1 MTDEIGTM
9 SIVKVED
16 REIARKELNS
26 HVGPVILVPLYGA
39 YDDAIQCF
47 ESILRTTSSNVP
59 LLIIE
64 DCSGDVRAVDVIEK
78 LTNINGRKIV
88 VLMHSVNTGFIGS
101 CNDGFYIANRN
112 DVIVVNSDVVVTA
125 GWFEGLCQAAHSS
138 NLVAT
143 VTSLTN
149 YGTAVS
155 IPLRNISSPQL
166 PGSLTPEGAAQKVR
180 DMSLKLYP
188 TLPTAI
194 GHCMYIRRV
203 ALDVVGDFDTVFGK
217 GYSEEVDFSQRA
229 VRAGFKHI
237 CADDVFVYHRGGG
250 SFGNEMSEIQ
260 LKNDFIVRS
269 RYPWYEHWVDRT
281 INDWYSPLSVALKR
295 ASIAL
300 VGLTVAIDGRC
311 LGPILTG
318 TQQNVLETV
327 KTLCRNDA
335 IGLVNLYVSGGLPAY
350 ADTELHNLPK
360 LKILEASNTPH
371 DARMKSDIAYR
382 PYQVSSSS
390 DIEWLRARG
399 HWMVI
404 NQLDVIAFNNASYF
418 PSYKE
423 WLEYRRLTALSLN
436 CADGVTY
443 ISEHAQKEVHAEGLS
458 DPQKVEKVVYCGT
471 DFVPIEGAVAPQQ
484 LSKVKVPFVVVLGAS
499 YHHKN
504 RGLALQTFAEMRRR
518 GWVGKLVLVGP
529 TPPTG
534 NSLGTEALEF
544 LTDPSL
550 REDVIQIG
558 SIAENEKA
566 WLLRNSCLLLY
577 PTTVEGFG
585 LVPFEASAY
594 GLPTLSSRQGSLDEV
609 LPRDIPTITDFL
621 PQQIADQAMAI
632 INDPKLGEKIV
643 TSIRNQSAQFN
654 WKDTGSRLVDVF
666 TEVISRPPVR
676 TVGILGEDRRVVT
689 SMAITNDAILK
700 EPDFHVP
707 KQPGKIVQSGKS
719 FPLLKKVI
727 SKNESRRQAF
737 LRRMINKT
745 R

>member
-1 MTDEIGTM
+1 MTSEIGTM

-16 REIARKELNS
+16 RENARKELS
-26 HVGPVILVPLYGA
+26 SYVGPIIVVPLYGA
-39 YDDAIQCF
+39 YDDAVQCF
-47 ESILRTTSSNVP
+47 ESILRTTPADVP
-59 LLIIE
+59 LLIVE
-64 DCSGDVRAVDVIEK
+64 DCSGDVRVIEVLEK
-78 LTNINGRKIV
+78 LTHVNDRKIV
-88 VLMHSVNTGFIGS
+88 ILMHPVNTGFIGS
-101 CNDGFYIANRN
+101 CNDAFYVAHRN
-112 DVIVVNSDVVVTA
+112 DVIVVNSDVVVTS
-125 GWFEGLCQAAHSS
+125 GWFEGLCRAAQSS

-166 PGSLTPEGAAQKVR
+166 PGSLTPEVAAQKVR

-194 GHCMYIRRV
+194 GHCMYIRRA

-250 SFGNEMSEIQ
+250 SFGNEMSETQ

-295 ASIAL
+295 ASISL

-311 LGPILTG
+311 LGSILTG

-327 KTLCRNDA
+327 KTLCSNDA
-335 IGLVNLYVSGGLPAY
+335 IGLVNLYVSDGLPAY
-350 ADTELHNLPK
+350 ADTELRNSPK
-360 LKILEASNTPH
+360 LKILEANSAPLDT
-371 DARMKSDIAYR
+371 RMKSDIAYR

-484 LSKVKVPFVVVLGAS
+484 LSKIKVPFIVVLGAS

-504 RGLALQTFAEMRRR
+504 RGLALHTFAEMRRR

-544 LTDPSL
+544 LKDPSL
-550 REDVIQIG
+550 RDDVIQIG

-609 LPRDIPTITDFL
+609 LPRDIPTIIDFL

-689 SMAITNDAILK
+689 SMAITNDAVLK

-727 SKNESRRQAF
+727 SKNGSRRQAF
-737 LRRMINKT
+737 LRRVINKM

>member
-1 MTDEIGTM
+1 MTSEIGTM

-16 REIARKELNS
+16 RETARKELTS

-39 YDDAIQCF
+39 FDDAIQCF

-64 DCSGDVRAVDVIEK
+64 DCSGDIRAIDALEK
-78 LTNINGRKIV
+78 LTNINDRKIV

-125 GWFEGLCQAAHSS
+125 GWFEGLCQAAQSS

-149 YGTAVS
+149 HGTAVS

-166 PGSLTPEGAAQKVR
+166 PGSLTPEVAAQKVR

-250 SFGNEMSEIQ
+250 SFGNEMSETQ
-260 LKNDFIVRS
+260 LKNDFVVRS

-295 ASIAL
+295 ASISL

-327 KTLCRNDA
+327 KTLCSNDA
-335 IGLVNLYVSGGLPAY
+335 IGLVNLYVSDGLPSY
-350 ADTELHNLPK
+350 ADTELRNLPK
-360 LKILEASNTPH
+360 LKILEANNAPL

-443 ISEHAQKEVHAEGLS
+443 ISEHAQREVHAEGLS
-458 DPQKVEKVVYCGT
+458 DAQKVEKVVYCGT

-484 LSKVKVPFVVVLGAS
+484 LSQVKVPFMVVLGAS

-544 LTDPSL
+544 LEDPSL

-609 LPRDIPTITDFL
+609 LPRDIPTIVDFL

-643 TSIRNQSAQFN
+643 TSIRSQSAKFN

-689 SMAITNDAILK
+689 SLAITDDAVL
-700 EPDFHVP
+700 VTP
-707 KQPGKIVQSGKS
+707 KALGPKGPGKIVKSGSS
-719 FPLLKKVI
+719 FPLIKRII
-727 SKNESRRQAF
+727 SKDGSRRQKF
-737 LRRMINKT
+737 LRRMINKM

>member
-1 MTDEIGTM
+1 MTSEIGTM

-16 REIARKELNS
+16 RETARKELTS
-26 HVGPVILVPLYGA
+26 HVGPIILVPLYGA

-59 LLIIE
+59 LLIVE
-64 DCSGDVRAVDVIEK
+64 DCSGDVRAIDALEK
-78 LTNINGRKIV
+78 LTNINDRKIV

-125 GWFEGLCQAAHSS
+125 GWFEGLCQAAQSS

-166 PGSLTPEGAAQKVR
+166 PSSLTPEVAAQKVR
-180 DMSLKLYP
+180 DISLKLYP

-250 SFGNEMSEIQ
+250 SFGNEMSETQ

-295 ASIAL
+295 ASISL

-327 KTLCRNDA
+327 KTLCSNDA
-335 IGLVNLYVSGGLPAY
+335 IGLVNLYVSDGLPAY
-350 ADTELHNLPK
+350 ADNELRNLPK
-360 LKILEASNTPH
+360 LKILEANNAPL

-436 CADGVTY
+436 CADGITY

-458 DPQKVEKVVYCGT
+458 NPQKVEKVVYCGT
-471 DFVPIEGAVAPQQ
+471 DFLPIEGAVAPQQ
-484 LSKVKVPFVVVLGAS
+484 LSQVKVPFMVVLGAS

-534 NSLGTEALEF
+534 NSLGTEALAF
-544 LTDPSL
+544 LEDPSL
-550 REDVIQIG
+550 RDDVIQIG

-609 LPRDIPTITDFL
+609 LPRDIPTIVDFL

-643 TSIRNQSAQFN
+643 ISIRNQSAQFN

-666 TEVISRPPVR
+666 TEVIARPPVR

-689 SMAITNDAILK
+689 SMAITDDAVLK
-700 EPDFHVP
+700 TPVVHVP
-707 KQPGKIVQSGKS
+707 RRPGKLVNSGKS
-719 FPLLKKVI
+719 FPLIKKII
-727 SKNESRRQAF
+727 SKDGSRRQAF
-737 LRRMINKT
+737 LRRMINKM

>member
-1 MTDEIGTM
+1 MTSEIGTM

-16 REIARKELNS
+16 RETARKELTS

-64 DCSGDVRAVDVIEK
+64 DCSGDIRAIDALEK
-78 LTNINGRKIV
+78 LTNINDRKIV

-125 GWFEGLCQAAHSS
+125 GWFEGLCQAAQSS

-149 YGTAVS
+149 HGTAVS

-166 PGSLTPEGAAQKVR
+166 PGSLTPEVAAQKVR
-180 DMSLKLYP
+180 DISLKLYP

-250 SFGNEMSEIQ
+250 SFGNEMSETQ

-295 ASIAL
+295 ASISL

-327 KTLCRNDA
+327 KTLCSNDA
-335 IGLVNLYVSGGLPAY
+335 IGLVNLYVSDGLPAY
-350 ADTELHNLPK
+350 ADTELRNLPK
-360 LKILEASNTPH
+360 LKILEANDAPL

-404 NQLDVIAFNNASYF
+404 NQLDVIAFNNPSYF

-443 ISEHAQKEVHAEGLS
+443 ISEHAQREVHAEGLS
-458 DPQKVEKVVYCGT
+458 DAQKVEKVVYCGT

-484 LSKVKVPFVVVLGAS
+484 LSQVKVPFMVVLGAS

-544 LTDPSL
+544 LEDPSL

-609 LPRDIPTITDFL
+609 LPRDIPTIVDFL

-643 TSIRNQSAQFN
+643 TSIRSQSAKFN

-689 SMAITNDAILK
+689 SLAITDDAVL
-700 EPDFHVP
+700 VTP
-707 KQPGKIVQSGKS
+707 KALWPKGPGKIVKSGSS
-719 FPLLKKVI
+719 FPLIKRII
-727 SKNESRRQAF
+727 SKDGSRRQKF
-737 LRRMINKT
+737 LRRMINKM

>member
-1 MTDEIGTM
+1 MKSEIGPM

-16 REIARKELNS
+16 RGNARKELSS
-26 HVGPVILVPLYGA
+26 HAGPIIVVPLYGA
-39 YDDAIQCF
+39 YDDAVQCF
-47 ESILRTTSSNVP
+47 ESILRTTPSDVP
-59 LLIIE
+59 VLIVE
-64 DCSGDVRAVDVIEK
+64 DCSGDVRAIEALEK
-78 LTNINGRKIV
+78 LTHVNDRKIV
-88 VLMHSVNTGFIGS
+88 ILMHPANTGFIGS
-101 CNDGFYIANRN
+101 CNDAFYIAHRN
-112 DVIVVNSDVVVTA
+112 DVIVVNSDVVVTS
-125 GWFEGLCQAAHSS
+125 GWFEGLCRAAQSS

-155 IPLRNISSPQL
+155 VPLRNTSSPQL
-166 PGSLTPEGAAQKVR
+166 PGALTPEIAAQKVR
-180 DMSLKLYP
+180 ELSLKLYP

-194 GHCMYIRRV
+194 GHCMYIRRI
-203 ALDVVGDFDTVFGK
+203 AIDVVGNFDTVFGK

-229 VRAGFKHI
+229 ARAGFKHI

-250 SFGNEMSEIQ
+250 SFGNEMSETQ

-281 INDWYSPLSVALKR
+281 INDWFSPLSVALKR
-295 ASIAL
+295 ASVAL
-300 VGLTVAIDGRC
+300 VGLSVAIDGRC

-335 IGLVNLYVSGGLPAY
+335 IEFVNLYVAGDLPDY
-350 ADTELHNLPK
+350 ADSELNELSR
-360 LKILEASNTPH
+360 LKIINANEVPF

-382 PYQVSSSS
+382 PYQVTSAS

-399 HWMVI
+399 HWLVI

-418 PSYKE
+418 RSYKE
-423 WLEYRRLTALSLN
+423 WLEYRRLTSLSLS

-443 ISEHAQKEVHAEGLS
+443 ISKHAQREVHAEGLS
-458 DPQKVEKVVYCGT
+458 DARKVEKVVYCGT

-484 LSKVKVPFVVVLGAS
+484 LSMVKVPFIVVLGAS

-504 RGLALQTFAEMRRR
+504 RGLALQAFAEMRRR

-534 NSLGTEALEF
+534 NSLGAEALEF

-550 REDVIQIG
+550 RDDVFQIG
-558 SIAENEKA
+558 SISEKEKA
-566 WLLRNSCLLLY
+566 WLLKNSCLLLY

-585 LVPFEASAY
+585 MVPFEASAY

-609 LPRDIPTITDFL
+609 LPRDIPTISDFL
-621 PQQIADQAMAI
+621 PQQIADQALAI

-643 TSIRNQSAQFN
+643 ISIKSQIAQFN
-654 WKDTGSRLVDVF
+654 WKDTGDRLVDVF
-666 TEVISRPPVR
+666 MEVTSRPPLR
-676 TVGILGEDRRVVT
+676 TVGILGEDRRVAT
-689 SMAITNDAILK
+689 YLAITNDAVLK
-700 EPDFHVP
+700 EPDFQLP
-707 KQPGKIVQSGKS
+707 KQPGKFVSYGKK
-719 FPLLKKVI
+719 FPLLKRIV
-727 SKNESRRQAF
+727 SKDGSRRQAF
-737 LRRMINKT
+737 LRREINKM

>member
-1 MTDEIGTM
+1 MTNEIGTM

-16 REIARKELNS
+16 RETARKELTS
-26 HVGPVILVPLYGA
+26 HVGPVILVPIYGA

-47 ESILRTTSSNVP
+47 ESILRTTSTNVP
-59 LLIIE
+59 LLIVE
-64 DCSGDVRAVDVIEK
+64 DCSGDVRAIDVLEK
-78 LTNINGRKIV
+78 LTNINDRKIV

-125 GWFEGLCQAAHSS
+125 GWFEGLCQAAQSS

-166 PGSLTPEGAAQKVR
+166 PGSLTPEVAAQKVR

-250 SFGNEMSEIQ
+250 SFGNEMSETQ

-295 ASIAL
+295 ASISL

-327 KTLCRNDA
+327 KTLCSNDA
-335 IGLVNLYVSGGLPAY
+335 VGLVNLYVSDGLPAY
-350 ADTELHNLPK
+350 ADSELRNSPK
-360 LKILEASNTPH
+360 LKILEANNAPL

-418 PSYKE
+418 LSYKE
-423 WLEYRRLTALSLN
+423 WLEYRRLTSLSLN

-458 DPQKVEKVVYCGT
+458 NPQKVEKVVYCGT

-484 LSKVKVPFVVVLGAS
+484 LSENKVPFMVVLGAS

-534 NSLGTEALEF
+534 NSLGTEALAF
-544 LTDPSL
+544 LEDPSL
-550 REDVIQIG
+550 RDDVIQIG

-585 LVPFEASAY
+585 LIPFEASAY

-609 LPRDIPTITDFL
+609 LPRDIPTIVDFL

-643 TSIRNQSAQFN
+643 TSIRSQSAQFN

-689 SMAITNDAILK
+689 SLAITDDAVL
-700 EPDFHVP
+700 VTP
-707 KQPGKIVQSGKS
+707 KVAGPKGPGKIVKSGSS
-719 FPLLKKVI
+719 FPLVKKII
-727 SKNESRRQAF
+727 SKDGSRRQAF
-737 LRRMINKT
+737 LRRMINKL

>member
-1 MTDEIGTM
+1 MTSEIGTM

-16 REIARKELNS
+16 RENARKELS
-26 HVGPVILVPLYGA
+26 SYVGPIIVVPLYGA
-39 YDDAIQCF
+39 YDDAVQCF
-47 ESILRTTSSNVP
+47 ESILRTTPADVP
-59 LLIIE
+59 LLIVE
-64 DCSGDVRAVDVIEK
+64 DCSGDVRVIEVLEK
-78 LTNINGRKIV
+78 LTHVNDRKIV
-88 VLMHSVNTGFIGS
+88 ILMHPVNTGFIGS
-101 CNDGFYIANRN
+101 CNDAFYVAHRN
-112 DVIVVNSDVVVTA
+112 DVIVVNSDVVVTS
-125 GWFEGLCQAAHSS
+125 GWFEGLCHAAQSS

-166 PGSLTPEGAAQKVR
+166 PGSLTPEVAAQKVR

-194 GHCMYIRRV
+194 GHCMYIRRA

-250 SFGNEMSEIQ
+250 SFGNEMSETQ

-295 ASIAL
+295 ASISL

-311 LGPILTG
+311 LGSILTG

-327 KTLCRNDA
+327 KTLCSNDA
-335 IGLVNLYVSGGLPAY
+335 IGLVNLYVSDGLPAY
-350 ADTELHNLPK
+350 ADTELRNSPK
-360 LKILEASNTPH
+360 LKILEANSAPLDT
-371 DARMKSDIAYR
+371 RMKSDIAYR

-484 LSKVKVPFVVVLGAS
+484 LSKIKVPFIVVLGAS

-504 RGLALQTFAEMRRR
+504 RGLALHTFAEMRRR

-544 LTDPSL
+544 LKDPSL
-550 REDVIQIG
+550 RDDVIQIG

-609 LPRDIPTITDFL
+609 LPRDIPTIIDFL

-689 SMAITNDAILK
+689 SMAITNDAVLK

-727 SKNESRRQAF
+727 SKNGSRRQAF

>member
-1 MTDEIGTM
+1 MTSEIGTM

-16 REIARKELNS
+16 RENARKELS
-26 HVGPVILVPLYGA
+26 SYVGPLIVVPLYGA
-39 YDDAIQCF
+39 YDDAVQCF
-47 ESILRTTSSNVP
+47 ESILRTTPADVP
-59 LLIIE
+59 LLIVE
-64 DCSGDVRAVDVIEK
+64 DCSGDVRVIEVLEK
-78 LTNINGRKIV
+78 LTHVNDRKIV
-88 VLMHSVNTGFIGS
+88 ILMHPVNTGFIGS
-101 CNDGFYIANRN
+101 CNDAFNVAHRN
-112 DVIVVNSDVVVTA
+112 DVIVVNSDVVVTS
-125 GWFEGLCQAAHSS
+125 GWFEGLCHAAQSS

-166 PGSLTPEGAAQKVR
+166 PGSLTPEVAAQKVR

-194 GHCMYIRRV
+194 GHCMYIRRA

-250 SFGNEMSEIQ
+250 SFGNEMSETQ

-295 ASIAL
+295 ASISL

-311 LGPILTG
+311 LGSILTG

-327 KTLCRNDA
+327 KTLCSNDA
-335 IGLVNLYVSGGLPAY
+335 IGLVNLYVSDGLPAY
-350 ADTELHNLPK
+350 ADTELRNSPK
-360 LKILEASNTPH
+360 LKILEANSAPLDT
-371 DARMKSDIAYR
+371 RMKSDIAYR

-484 LSKVKVPFVVVLGAS
+484 LSKIKVPFIVVLGAS

-504 RGLALQTFAEMRRR
+504 RGLALHTFAEMRRR

-544 LTDPSL
+544 LKDPSL
-550 REDVIQIG
+550 RDDVIQIG

-609 LPRDIPTITDFL
+609 LPRDIPTIIDFL

-689 SMAITNDAILK
+689 SMAITNDAVLK

-727 SKNESRRQAF
+727 SKNGSRRQAF

>member
-1 MTDEIGTM
+1 MTSEIGTM

-16 REIARKELNS
+16 RETARKELTS

-39 YDDAIQCF
+39 FDDAIQCF

-64 DCSGDVRAVDVIEK
+64 DCSGDIRAIDALEK
-78 LTNINGRKIV
+78 LTNINDRKIF

-125 GWFEGLCQAAHSS
+125 GWFEGLCQAAQSS

-166 PGSLTPEGAAQKVR
+166 PGSLTPEVAAQKVR

-250 SFGNEMSEIQ
+250 SFGNEMSETQ

-281 INDWYSPLSVALKR
+281 INDWYSPLSIALKR
-295 ASIAL
+295 ASISL

-311 LGPILTG
+311 LGSILTG

-327 KTLCRNDA
+327 KTLCSNDA
-335 IGLVNLYVSGGLPAY
+335 IGLVNLYVSDGLPAY
-350 ADTELHNLPK
+350 ADTELRNSPK
-360 LKILEASNTPH
+360 LKILEANSAPLDT
-371 DARMKSDIAYR
+371 RMKSDIAYR

-458 DPQKVEKVVYCGT
+458 NPQKVEKVVYCGT
-471 DFVPIEGAVAPQQ
+471 DFLPIDGAVAPQQ
-484 LSKVKVPFVVVLGAS
+484 LSKVKVPFMVVLGAS

-534 NSLGTEALEF
+534 NSLGTEALAF
-544 LTDPSL
+544 LEDPSL
-550 REDVIQIG
+550 RDDVIQIG

-609 LPRDIPTITDFL
+609 LPRDIPTIVDFL

-643 TSIRNQSAQFN
+643 ISIRNQSAQFN

-666 TEVISRPPVR
+666 TEVIARPPVR

-689 SMAITNDAILK
+689 SMAITDDAVLK
-700 EPDFHVP
+700 TPVVHVP
-707 KQPGKIVQSGKS
+707 RRPGKLVNSGKS
-719 FPLLKKVI
+719 FPLIKKII
-727 SKNESRRQAF
+727 SKDGSRRQAF
-737 LRRMINKT
+737 LRRMINKM

>member
-1 MTDEIGTM
+1 MTSEIGTM

-16 REIARKELNS
+16 RETARKELTS

-39 YDDAIQCF
+39 FDDAIQCF

-64 DCSGDVRAVDVIEK
+64 DCSGDIRAIDALEK
-78 LTNINGRKIV
+78 LTNINDRKIF

-125 GWFEGLCQAAHSS
+125 GWFEGLCQAAQSS

-166 PGSLTPEGAAQKVR
+166 PGSLTPEVAAQKVR

-250 SFGNEMSEIQ
+250 SFGNEMSETQ

-281 INDWYSPLSVALKR
+281 INDWYSPLSIALKR
-295 ASIAL
+295 ASISL

-311 LGPILTG
+311 LGSILTG

-327 KTLCRNDA
+327 KTLCSNDA
-335 IGLVNLYVSGGLPAY
+335 IGLVNLYVSDGLPAY
-350 ADTELHNLPK
+350 ADTELRNSPK
-360 LKILEASNTPH
+360 LKILEANSAPLDT
-371 DARMKSDIAYR
+371 RMKSDIAYR

-418 PSYKE
+418 PSFKE

-458 DPQKVEKVVYCGT
+458 NPQKVEKVVYCGT
-471 DFVPIEGAVAPQQ
+471 DFLPIDGAVAPQQ
-484 LSKVKVPFVVVLGAS
+484 LSKVKVPFMVVLGAS

-534 NSLGTEALEF
+534 NSLGTEALAF
-544 LTDPSL
+544 LEDPSL
-550 REDVIQIG
+550 RDDVIQIG

-609 LPRDIPTITDFL
+609 LPRDIPTIVDFL

-643 TSIRNQSAQFN
+643 ISIRNQSAQFN

-666 TEVISRPPVR
+666 TEVIARPPVR

-689 SMAITNDAILK
+689 SMAITDDAVLK
-700 EPDFHVP
+700 TPVVHVP
-707 KQPGKIVQSGKS
+707 RRPGKLVNSGKS
-719 FPLLKKVI
+719 FPLIKKII
-727 SKNESRRQAF
+727 SKDGSRRQAF
-737 LRRMINKT
+737 LRRMINKM

>member
-1 MTDEIGTM
+1 MTSEIGTM

-16 REIARKELNS
+16 RETARKELTS

-39 YDDAIQCF
+39 FDDAIQCF

-64 DCSGDVRAVDVIEK
+64 DCSGDIRAIDALEK
-78 LTNINGRKIV
+78 LTNINDRKIV

-125 GWFEGLCQAAHSS
+125 GWFEGLCQAAQSS

-166 PGSLTPEGAAQKVR
+166 PGSLTPEVAAQKVR

-250 SFGNEMSEIQ
+250 SFGNEMSETQ

-295 ASIAL
+295 ASISL

-327 KTLCRNDA
+327 KTLCSNDA
-335 IGLVNLYVSGGLPAY
+335 IGLVNLYVSDGLPSY
-350 ADTELHNLPK
+350 ADTELRNLPK
-360 LKILEASNTPH
+360 LKILEANNAPL

-443 ISEHAQKEVHAEGLS
+443 ISEHAQREVHAEGLS
-458 DPQKVEKVVYCGT
+458 DAQKVEKVVYCGT

-484 LSKVKVPFVVVLGAS
+484 LAQVKVPFMVVLGAS

-544 LTDPSL
+544 LEDPSL
-550 REDVIQIG
+550 RDDVIQIG

-609 LPRDIPTITDFL
+609 LPRDIPTIVDFL

-643 TSIRNQSAQFN
+643 TSIRSQSAKFN

-689 SMAITNDAILK
+689 SLAITDDAVL
-700 EPDFHVP
+700 VTP
-707 KQPGKIVQSGKS
+707 KARGPKGPGKIVKSGSS
-719 FPLLKKVI
+719 FPLIKRII
-727 SKNESRRQAF
+727 SKDGSRRQAF
-737 LRRMINKT
+737 LRRMINKM